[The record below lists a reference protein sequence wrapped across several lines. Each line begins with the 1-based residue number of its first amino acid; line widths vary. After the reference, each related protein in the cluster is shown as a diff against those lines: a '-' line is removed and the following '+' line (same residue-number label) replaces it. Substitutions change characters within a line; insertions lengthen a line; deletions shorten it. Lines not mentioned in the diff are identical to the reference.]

1 MEWLIWTGAVLSV
14 AGLAGL
20 VWCIGVVLRA
30 RRKGL
35 DDETLRDTVRRMV
48 PVNMV
53 ALAASVL
60 GLMMVIMGVFLS

>member
-35 DDETLRDTVRRMV
+35 DDDALRDTVRRMV
-48 PVNMV
+48 PVNMG